1 MSNSQQHMSSFSS
14 GRGTSGATSY
24 PHPGSTHGGMGQDNS
39 HRSYTLSGAYGNPS
53 ADFRPHSSSSNL
65 DPSMAYPGRSGQLPW
80 GSGQRGMGGHQ
91 FLHDPPGMIPRPQSA
106 VAQSHHVRSNSLA
119 HTSSRGYPG
128 QAGPSSRPLP
138 LSPEFGS
145 SVAHYSQDVTMAER
159 PQSSGH
165 STRSAEQLEQE
176 MNALQEKVKHLE
188 LVNHHAQMRVK
199 ELERELSKQIP
210 PPGPSGPSLGYPLTT
225 PQPPAVQ
232 SSWKARTDART
243 RLFCSL
249 NRAGNALCAWH
260 DSRRERRAYPPRMA
274 PPGYLN
280 CGCTFD
286 EALFEESLSRHG
298 VGSYH
303 PGENVRMDPAL
314 RNPLLRLLERR
325 YGYRD
330 GDFER
335 DPTTG
340 EWVAGEG
347 SLMWEQKLSQGSL
360 SVRKRADDR
369 R

>member
-1 MSNSQQHMSSFSS
+1 
-14 GRGTSGATSY
+14 
-24 PHPGSTHGGMGQDNS
+24 
-39 HRSYTLSGAYGNPS
+39 
-53 ADFRPHSSSSNL
+53 
-65 DPSMAYPGRSGQLPW
+65 MAYPGRSGQPPW
-80 GSGQRGMGGHQ
+80 VSGQRAMGGQHH
-91 FLHDPPGMIPRPQSA
+91 FMHDPAGVIPRPQSA
-106 VAQSHHVRSNSLA
+106 VAQSHHMRSNSLA
-119 HTSSRGYPG
+119 HTSSRGYPS

-145 SVAHYSQDVTMAER
+145 PVAHYPASEDVTMAHR

-165 STRSAEQLEQE
+165 STKSAEQVEQE
-176 MNALQEKVKHLE
+176 MNVLQEKIRHLE

-210 PPGPSGPSLGYPLTT
+210 PPGPSGPSLGYPLTA
-225 PQPPAVQ
+225 PQPPSVQ

-280 CGCTFD
+280 CGCTFN

-314 RNPLLRLLERR
+314 RNPLLLLLEKR

-360 SVRKRADDR
+360 SIRKRVDDR